1 MHKRII
7 TILLLLPLVILIG
20 LPCSMKQDFKHLLGI
35 PVNGSIQVEKNNT
48 SVCVYTYTQS
58 KKEAKKKQQPQIKK
72 LLNRPFLKVL
82 PAADI
87 ISFQPIEAGFDTSTS
102 IPIFL
107 IYRKLII

>member
-48 SVCVYTYTQS
+48 SVCVYTYAQS
-58 KKEAKKKQQPQIKK
+58 KKETKKKQQLEVKK
-72 LLNRPFLKVL
+72 LLNRPLLKVL
-82 PAADI
+82 LSTDI
-87 ISFQPIEAGFDTSTS
+87 ISFQPIEIGSATFPS